1 MLCHD
6 HALTTAQLADSLNLS
21 RSVVSH
27 YLNELFREEKI
38 QKIAGRPVKW
48 TKKGSMPNLNHNFD
62 DFIVYRGSMRYAI
75 DQISSAIMYPPD
87 GLNILITG
95 HSGVGKSYLASKIVQ
110 LAKSKGIISNGAP
123 YIVLNCADY
132 ANNPELVSSMLF
144 ECAYTGADEAKD
156 GLLKQANGGYLFL
169 DEVHRLSSEN
179 QEKLF
184 SFMD

>member
-1 MLCHD
+1 
-6 HALTTAQLADSLNLS
+6 
-21 RSVVSH
+21 
-27 YLNELFREEKI
+27 
-38 QKIAGRPVKW
+38 
-48 TKKGSMPNLNHNFD
+48 MPNLNHNFD

-95 HSGVGKSYLASKIVQ
+95 HSGVGKSYLASKIAQ

-144 ECAYTGADEAKD
+144 GYVKGAYTGADEAKD